1 MPRSRRS
8 AWRRSPT
15 GRHARLSAGQKR
27 RLALSRLALSDAPLW
42 LLDEP
47 VTALD
52 TEARA
57 AFVALLKRH
66 LAAGRLA
73 IIATHEPLAIEA
85 PVMQIGARAMSAF
98 VALLKR
104 DLVLS
109 LRQGIDAWVVVLF
122 FLAAGI
128 LFPFAIG
135 PEPDALMQ
143 VSTGVVLSM
152 AALAALLSLDRLYQ
166 GDFEDG
172 SLDLMALGPLPLE
185 LAALAKALAHWLS
198 TGLPLLVAAP
208 LLALML
214 NAPAGSYWPM
224 LLALALATP
233 ALSLL
238 GGLGAALD
246 LGQPARRHPAH
257 VCSSCRSMCGC

>member
-1 MPRSRRS
+1 MN
-8 AWRRSPT
+8 
-15 GRHARLSAGQKR
+15 
-27 RLALSRLALSDAPLW
+27 
-42 LLDEP
+42 
-47 VTALD
+47 
-52 TEARA
+52 
-57 AFVALLKRH
+57 AFL
-66 LAAGRLA
+66 
-73 IIATHEPLAIEA
+73 
-85 PVMQIGARAMSAF
+85 
-98 VALLKR
+98 ALLKR

-109 LRQGIDAWVVVLF
+109 YRQGIDAWVVVLF

-135 PEPDALMQ
+135 PEPNALMR

-166 GDFEDG
+166 GDFDDG

-198 TGLPLLVAAP
+198 TGLPLLIAAP

-214 NAPAGSYWPM
+214 NAPTDSYGPM

-238 GGLGAALD
+238 GGLGAALTLGSRRGGILLTLLILPLYVPVLIFAAGIISRSLLAEGDPTGALLLLGGVD
-246 LGQPARRHPAH
+246 LGLLAITPWATAAALRQALR
-257 VCSSCRSMCGC
+257 

>member
-1 MPRSRRS
+1 
-8 AWRRSPT
+8 
-15 GRHARLSAGQKR
+15 
-27 RLALSRLALSDAPLW
+27 
-42 LLDEP
+42 
-47 VTALD
+47 
-52 TEARA
+52 
-57 AFVALLKRH
+57 
-66 LAAGRLA
+66 
-73 IIATHEPLAIEA
+73 
-85 PVMQIGARAMSAF
+85 MSAF
-98 VALLKR
+98 LALLKR

-109 LRQGIDAWVVVLF
+109 YRQGIDAAVVVLF

-135 PEPDALMQ
+135 PEPNALMR

-214 NAPAGSYWPM
+214 NAPGGSYGPM

-238 GGLGAALD
+238 GGLGAALTLGSRRGGILLTLLILPLYVPVLIFAAGSISRSLLTEGDPTGALLLLGGVD
-246 LGQPARRHPAH
+246 LGLLAITPWATAAALRQALR
-257 VCSSCRSMCGC
+257 

>member
-1 MPRSRRS
+1 
-8 AWRRSPT
+8 
-15 GRHARLSAGQKR
+15 
-27 RLALSRLALSDAPLW
+27 
-42 LLDEP
+42 
-47 VTALD
+47 
-52 TEARA
+52 
-57 AFVALLKRH
+57 
-66 LAAGRLA
+66 
-73 IIATHEPLAIEA
+73 
-85 PVMQIGARAMSAF
+85 MSAF

-109 LRQGIDAWVVVLF
+109 YRQGIDAWVVVLF

-135 PEPDALMQ
+135 PEPNALMR

-214 NAPAGSYWPM
+214 NAPTGSYGPM

-238 GGLGAALD
+238 GGLGAALTLGSRRGGILLTLLILPLYVPVLIFAAGTISRSLLTEGDPTGALLLLGGVD
-246 LGQPARRHPAH
+246 LGLLAITPWATAAALRQALR
-257 VCSSCRSMCGC
+257 

>member
-1 MPRSRRS
+1 
-8 AWRRSPT
+8 
-15 GRHARLSAGQKR
+15 
-27 RLALSRLALSDAPLW
+27 
-42 LLDEP
+42 
-47 VTALD
+47 
-52 TEARA
+52 
-57 AFVALLKRH
+57 
-66 LAAGRLA
+66 
-73 IIATHEPLAIEA
+73 
-85 PVMQIGARAMSAF
+85 MSAF
-98 VALLKR
+98 LALLRR

-109 LRQGIDAWVVVLF
+109 YRQGIDAWVVVLF

-135 PEPDALMQ
+135 PEPNALMR

-214 NAPAGSYWPM
+214 NAPTESYGPM

-238 GGLGAALD
+238 GGLGAALTLGSRRGGILLTLLILPLYVPVLIFAAGIINRSILLAGDPGGALLLLSGLD
-246 LGQPARRHPAH
+246 LGLLAITPWATAAALRQALR
-257 VCSSCRSMCGC
+257 

>member
-1 MPRSRRS
+1 MN
-8 AWRRSPT
+8 
-15 GRHARLSAGQKR
+15 
-27 RLALSRLALSDAPLW
+27 
-42 LLDEP
+42 
-47 VTALD
+47 
-52 TEARA
+52 
-57 AFVALLKRH
+57 
-66 LAAGRLA
+66 
-73 IIATHEPLAIEA
+73 
-85 PVMQIGARAMSAF
+85 AF

-109 LRQGIDAWVVVLF
+109 YRQGIDAWVVVLF

-135 PEPDALMQ
+135 PEPNALMR

-214 NAPAGSYWPM
+214 NAPTDSYGPM

-238 GGLGAALD
+238 GGLGAALTLGSRRGGILLTLLILPLYVPVLIFAAGTISRSLLTEGDPTGALLLLGGVD
-246 LGQPARRHPAH
+246 LGLLAITPWATAAALRQALR
-257 VCSSCRSMCGC
+257 

>member
-1 MPRSRRS
+1 
-8 AWRRSPT
+8 
-15 GRHARLSAGQKR
+15 
-27 RLALSRLALSDAPLW
+27 
-42 LLDEP
+42 
-47 VTALD
+47 
-52 TEARA
+52 
-57 AFVALLKRH
+57 
-66 LAAGRLA
+66 
-73 IIATHEPLAIEA
+73 
-85 PVMQIGARAMSAF
+85 MSAF

-109 LRQGIDAWVVVLF
+109 YRQGIDAWVVVLF

-135 PEPDALMQ
+135 PEPNALMR

-214 NAPAGSYWPM
+214 NAPTDSYWPM

-238 GGLGAALD
+238 GGLGAALTLGSRRGGILLTLLILPLYVPVLIFAAGTISRSLLAEGDPAGALLLLCGVD
-246 LGQPARRHPAH
+246 LGLLAITPWATAAALRQALR
-257 VCSSCRSMCGC
+257 

>member
-1 MPRSRRS
+1 
-8 AWRRSPT
+8 
-15 GRHARLSAGQKR
+15 
-27 RLALSRLALSDAPLW
+27 
-42 LLDEP
+42 
-47 VTALD
+47 
-52 TEARA
+52 
-57 AFVALLKRH
+57 
-66 LAAGRLA
+66 
-73 IIATHEPLAIEA
+73 
-85 PVMQIGARAMSAF
+85 MSAF
-98 VALLKR
+98 LALLRR

-109 LRQGIDAWVVVLF
+109 YRQGIDAWVVVLF

-135 PEPDALMQ
+135 PEPNALMR

-172 SLDLMALGPLPLE
+172 SLDQMALGPLPLE
-185 LAALAKALAHWLS
+185 LTALAKALAHWLS
-198 TGLPLLVAAP
+198 TGLPLLITAP

-214 NAPAGSYWPM
+214 NAPTESYGPM

-238 GGLGAALD
+238 GGLGAALT
-246 LGQPARRHPAH
+246 LGSQRGGILLTLLILPLYVPVLIFAAGII
-257 VCSSCRSMCGC
+257 SRSTLLEGNPTGALLLLGGLALGLLAITPWATAAALRQALR

>member
-1 MPRSRRS
+1 
-8 AWRRSPT
+8 
-15 GRHARLSAGQKR
+15 
-27 RLALSRLALSDAPLW
+27 
-42 LLDEP
+42 
-47 VTALD
+47 
-52 TEARA
+52 
-57 AFVALLKRH
+57 
-66 LAAGRLA
+66 
-73 IIATHEPLAIEA
+73 
-85 PVMQIGARAMSAF
+85 MSAF
-98 VALLKR
+98 LALLRR

-109 LRQGIDAWVVVLF
+109 YRQGTDAWVVVLF

-135 PEPDALMQ
+135 PEPDALMR

-198 TGLPLLVAAP
+198 TGLPLLIVAP

-214 NAPAGSYWPM
+214 NAPGESYGPM

-238 GGLGAALD
+238 GGLGAALTLGSRRGGILLTLLILPLYVPVLIFAAGIISRSILLAGDPTGALLLLGGLD
-246 LGQPARRHPAH
+246 LGLLAITPWATAAALRQALR
-257 VCSSCRSMCGC
+257 

>member
-1 MPRSRRS
+1 
-8 AWRRSPT
+8 
-15 GRHARLSAGQKR
+15 
-27 RLALSRLALSDAPLW
+27 
-42 LLDEP
+42 
-47 VTALD
+47 
-52 TEARA
+52 
-57 AFVALLKRH
+57 
-66 LAAGRLA
+66 
-73 IIATHEPLAIEA
+73 
-85 PVMQIGARAMSAF
+85 MSAF
-98 VALLKR
+98 VALAKR

-109 LRQGIDAWVVVLF
+109 YRQGIDAWVVVLF

-135 PEPDALMQ
+135 PEPNALMR

-198 TGLPLLVAAP
+198 TGLPLLIAAP

-214 NAPAGSYWPM
+214 NAPAASYGPM

-238 GGLGAALD
+238 GGLGAALTLGSRRGGILLTLLILPLYVPVLIFAAGSIERALMPEDEGGALMLLAGID
-246 LGQPARRHPAH
+246 LALLAITPWATAAALRQALR
-257 VCSSCRSMCGC
+257 

>member
-1 MPRSRRS
+1 M
-8 AWRRSPT
+8 SPF
-15 GRHARLSAGQKR
+15 
-27 RLALSRLALSDAPLW
+27 LALLR
-42 LLDEP
+42 
-47 VTALD
+47 
-52 TEARA
+52 
-57 AFVALLKRH
+57 
-66 LAAGRLA
+66 
-73 IIATHEPLAIEA
+73 
-85 PVMQIGARAMSAF
+85 
-98 VALLKR
+98 R

-109 LRQGIDAWVVVLF
+109 YRQGIDAWVVVLF

-135 PEPDALMQ
+135 PEPSALMR

-198 TGLPLLVAAP
+198 TGLPLLIAAP
-208 LLALML
+208 LLSLML
-214 NAPAGSYWPM
+214 NAPTPSYWPM
-224 LLALALATP
+224 LAALALATP

-238 GGLGAALD
+238 GGLGAALTLGSRRGGILLTLLILPLYVPVLIFAAGVISRSILAEGDPAGPLLLLGGLD
-246 LGQPARRHPAH
+246 LGLLAITPWATAAALRQALR
-257 VCSSCRSMCGC
+257 

>member
-1 MPRSRRS
+1 
-8 AWRRSPT
+8 
-15 GRHARLSAGQKR
+15 
-27 RLALSRLALSDAPLW
+27 
-42 LLDEP
+42 
-47 VTALD
+47 V
-52 TEARA
+52 
-57 AFVALLKRH
+57 
-66 LAAGRLA
+66 
-73 IIATHEPLAIEA
+73 
-85 PVMQIGARAMSAF
+85 SAF
-98 VALLKR
+98 VALLQR

-109 LRQGIDAWVVVLF
+109 YRQGIDAWVVVLF

-135 PEPDALMQ
+135 PEPNALMR

-185 LAALAKALAHWLS
+185 LTALAKALAHWLS
-198 TGLPLLVAAP
+198 TGLPLLIAAP

-214 NAPAGSYWPM
+214 NAPIQSYGPM
-224 LLALALATP
+224 LAALALATP

-238 GGLGAALD
+238 GGLGAALTLGSRRGGILLTLLILPLYVPVLIFAAGVIGRAALADGNPAGPLLLLGGLD
-246 LGQPARRHPAH
+246 LGLLAMTPWATAAALRQALR
-257 VCSSCRSMCGC
+257 

>member
-1 MPRSRRS
+1 
-8 AWRRSPT
+8 
-15 GRHARLSAGQKR
+15 
-27 RLALSRLALSDAPLW
+27 
-42 LLDEP
+42 
-47 VTALD
+47 
-52 TEARA
+52 
-57 AFVALLKRH
+57 
-66 LAAGRLA
+66 
-73 IIATHEPLAIEA
+73 
-85 PVMQIGARAMSAF
+85 MSAF
-98 VALLKR
+98 LALLKR

-109 LRQGIDAWVVVLF
+109 YRQGIDAWVVVLF

-135 PEPDALMQ
+135 PEPNALMR

-172 SLDLMALGPLPLE
+172 SLDLMAVGPLPLE

-198 TGLPLLVAAP
+198 TGLPLLIAAP

-214 NAPAGSYWPM
+214 NAPTESYGPM

-238 GGLGAALD
+238 GGLGAALTLGSRRGGILLTLLILPLYVPVLIFAAGTISRSLLAEGDPAGALLLLCGVD
-246 LGQPARRHPAH
+246 LGLLAITPWATAGALRQALR
-257 VCSSCRSMCGC
+257 

>member
-1 MPRSRRS
+1 
-8 AWRRSPT
+8 
-15 GRHARLSAGQKR
+15 
-27 RLALSRLALSDAPLW
+27 
-42 LLDEP
+42 
-47 VTALD
+47 
-52 TEARA
+52 
-57 AFVALLKRH
+57 
-66 LAAGRLA
+66 
-73 IIATHEPLAIEA
+73 
-85 PVMQIGARAMSAF
+85 MSAF
-98 VALLKR
+98 LALLKR

-109 LRQGIDAWVVVLF
+109 YRQGIDAWVVVLF

-135 PEPDALMQ
+135 PEPNALMR

-172 SLDLMALGPLPLE
+172 SLDQMALGPLPLE
-185 LAALAKALAHWLS
+185 LTALAKALSHWLS
-198 TGLPLLVAAP
+198 TGLPLLIAAP

-214 NAPAGSYWPM
+214 NAPTESYGPM

-238 GGLGAALD
+238 GGLGAALTLGSRRGGILLTLLILPLYVPVLIFAAGVISRSLLLEGNPAGALLLLSGLD
-246 LGQPARRHPAH
+246 LGLLAVTPWATAAALRQALR
-257 VCSSCRSMCGC
+257 

>member
-1 MPRSRRS
+1 
-8 AWRRSPT
+8 
-15 GRHARLSAGQKR
+15 
-27 RLALSRLALSDAPLW
+27 
-42 LLDEP
+42 
-47 VTALD
+47 
-52 TEARA
+52 
-57 AFVALLKRH
+57 
-66 LAAGRLA
+66 
-73 IIATHEPLAIEA
+73 
-85 PVMQIGARAMSAF
+85 MSAF
-98 VALLKR
+98 LALLRR

-109 LRQGIDAWVVVLF
+109 YRQGIDAFVVVLF

-135 PEPDALMQ
+135 PEPNALMQ

-214 NAPAGSYWPM
+214 NAPAGSYGPM

-238 GGLGAALD
+238 GGLGAALTLGSRRGGVLLTLLILPLYVPVLIFAAGSISRSLLADADPTGALLLLGGVD
-246 LGQPARRHPAH
+246 LGLLAITPWATAAALRQALR
-257 VCSSCRSMCGC
+257 

>member
-1 MPRSRRS
+1 
-8 AWRRSPT
+8 
-15 GRHARLSAGQKR
+15 
-27 RLALSRLALSDAPLW
+27 
-42 LLDEP
+42 
-47 VTALD
+47 
-52 TEARA
+52 
-57 AFVALLKRH
+57 
-66 LAAGRLA
+66 
-73 IIATHEPLAIEA
+73 
-85 PVMQIGARAMSAF
+85 MSAF
-98 VALLKR
+98 LALLRR

-109 LRQGIDAWVVVLF
+109 YRQGIDAWVVVLF

-135 PEPDALMQ
+135 PEPNALMR

-185 LAALAKALAHWLS
+185 LTALAKALAHWLS

-214 NAPAGSYWPM
+214 NAPTASYGPM
-224 LLALALATP
+224 LLALVLATP

-238 GGLGAALD
+238 GGLGAALTLGSRRGGILLTLLILPLYVPVLIFAAGIISRSLLLEGDPTGALLLLSGLD
-246 LGQPARRHPAH
+246 LGLLAITPWATAAALRQALR
-257 VCSSCRSMCGC
+257 

>member
-1 MPRSRRS
+1 
-8 AWRRSPT
+8 
-15 GRHARLSAGQKR
+15 
-27 RLALSRLALSDAPLW
+27 
-42 LLDEP
+42 
-47 VTALD
+47 
-52 TEARA
+52 
-57 AFVALLKRH
+57 
-66 LAAGRLA
+66 
-73 IIATHEPLAIEA
+73 
-85 PVMQIGARAMSAF
+85 MSAF
-98 VALLKR
+98 LALLKR

-109 LRQGIDAWVVVLF
+109 YRQGIDAWVVVLF

-135 PEPDALMQ
+135 PEANALMR

-214 NAPAGSYWPM
+214 NAPTGSYGPM

-238 GGLGAALD
+238 GGLGAALTLGSRRGGILLTLLILPLYVPVLIFAAGSISRSLLAEADPTGALLLLGGVD
-246 LGQPARRHPAH
+246 LGLLAITPWATAAALRQALR
-257 VCSSCRSMCGC
+257 

>member
-1 MPRSRRS
+1 
-8 AWRRSPT
+8 
-15 GRHARLSAGQKR
+15 
-27 RLALSRLALSDAPLW
+27 
-42 LLDEP
+42 
-47 VTALD
+47 
-52 TEARA
+52 
-57 AFVALLKRH
+57 
-66 LAAGRLA
+66 
-73 IIATHEPLAIEA
+73 
-85 PVMQIGARAMSAF
+85 MSAF
-98 VALLKR
+98 LALLQR

-109 LRQGIDAWVVVLF
+109 YRQGIDAWMVVLF

-135 PEPDALMQ
+135 PEPNALMR

-214 NAPAGSYWPM
+214 NAPAGSYGPM

-238 GGLGAALD
+238 GGLGAALTLGSRRGGILLTLLILPLYVPVLIFAAGTISRSLLAEGDPTGALLLLGGVD
-246 LGQPARRHPAH
+246 LGLLAITPWATAAALRQALR
-257 VCSSCRSMCGC
+257 

>member
-1 MPRSRRS
+1 
-8 AWRRSPT
+8 
-15 GRHARLSAGQKR
+15 
-27 RLALSRLALSDAPLW
+27 
-42 LLDEP
+42 
-47 VTALD
+47 V
-52 TEARA
+52 
-57 AFVALLKRH
+57 
-66 LAAGRLA
+66 
-73 IIATHEPLAIEA
+73 
-85 PVMQIGARAMSAF
+85 SAF
-98 VALLKR
+98 LALLKR

-109 LRQGIDAWVVVLF
+109 YRQGIDAWVVVLF

-135 PEPDALMQ
+135 PEPNALMR

-208 LLALML
+208 LLAL
-214 NAPAGSYWPM
+214 
-224 LLALALATP
+224 ALATP

-238 GGLGAALD
+238 GGLGAALTLGSRRGGILLTLLILPLYVPVLIFAAGSISRALLADADPTGALLLLGGVD
-246 LGQPARRHPAH
+246 LGLLAITPWATAAALRQALR
-257 VCSSCRSMCGC
+257 